1 MTLPMAPYD
10 LATKVAWMLETS
22 AAATVGYALPTTVI
36 QKHMS
41 PGVVAA
47 PGAIVS
53 VTLIGAS
60 PTLTAPG
67 CAPTPQYSVEVI
79 IARACAVEF
88 ATDGTTID
96 PEADRIAEMLS
107 DDATLLWALYSTFT
121 NPTLNWQITGGIG
134 ITTMSFGTN
143 AFDVADVP
151 EPVDPVEEVV
161 QIFATDA
168 GASAENQP

>member
-10 LATKVAWMLETS
+10 LATKVAWMLETAAS
-22 AAATVGYALPTTVI
+22 ATLGYALPTDVV

-47 PGAIVS
+47 PGSIVS
-53 VTLIGAS
+53 VTNIIPAA
-60 PTLTAPG
+60 TLSQPG
-67 CAPTPQYSVEVI
+67 CAPTPQYAVEVI

-107 DDATLLWALYSTFT
+107 DDATLLWAVYSGFL

-143 AFDVADVP
+143 AFDVTDVP
-151 EPVDPVEEVV
+151 EPVEPVEEVV
-161 QIFATDA
+161 QIFASDS
-168 GASAENQP
+168 GASADTQ